1 MTHTQTQDSFLRH
14 NSQGTL
20 AVLSPS
26 PYSRE
31 EIGSHKYMPV
41 APWSLSLGNERKH
54 SITIFLELCPHGR
67 DSSVLSFLLRYD
79 PHFKKNMF
87 RESYQQAY
95 LVFWA
100 NQKRKL
106 TSKKEKCRRI
116 IACHRTQS
124 FQIVLK
130 KERIGRHGLR
140 ERFDVFI
147 LGSMDSMCLDCLGCT
162 EWNGIVLGCV

>member
-1 MTHTQTQDSFLRH
+1 MLSPHISLPHLNRPSTGDLVAHSVEAWREEMSYKMTHTQTQDSFLRH

-116 IACHRTQS
+116 IACHRT
-124 FQIVLK
+124 
-130 KERIGRHGLR
+130 
-140 ERFDVFI
+140 
-147 LGSMDSMCLDCLGCT
+147 
-162 EWNGIVLGCV
+162 